1 MVYTET
7 TQYIPRGLSGVIRC
21 HVQANPPVQF
31 VTWMKDK
38 RALDLFG
45 SEGMMESNGTI
56 LIDKVSSEH
65 EGEYVC
71 TPYNLQG
78 TSGKSGVMQVIMKD
92 PPTFLTRAEAKYIR
106 NIGGKVEFPCAGVGE
121 PTPTVTWRRVRL
133 RP

>member
-45 SEGMMESNGTI
+45 SEGLMESNGTI

-71 TPYNLQG
+71 TPYNLQVKQ
-78 TSGKSGVMQVIMKD
+78 TC
-92 PPTFLTRAEAKYIR
+92 AEVKKVARGRSRVFKFSMCIGRR
-106 NIGGKVEFPCAGVGE
+106 NK
-121 PTPTVTWRRVRL
+121 
-133 RP
+133 